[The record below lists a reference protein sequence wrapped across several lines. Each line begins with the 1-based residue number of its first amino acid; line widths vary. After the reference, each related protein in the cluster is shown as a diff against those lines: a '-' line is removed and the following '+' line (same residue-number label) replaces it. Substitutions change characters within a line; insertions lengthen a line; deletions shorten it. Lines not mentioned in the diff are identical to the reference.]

1 MLMDVF
7 GFLFETEGTEDVKS
21 ELSQIDKKTQEVK
34 QDTDK
39 LSTSFS
45 DLTRALA
52 PLAAAYGVLKA
63 SMDFSREAEQIG
75 FLSQM
80 SGVSAQALGE
90 LGFAASQFGGDI
102 NSAAS
107 AVMGL
112 QRNILQLRRTGSGP
126 LVQAGM
132 MYGINISTDPE
143 QMLKNIAKRF
153 ETLSAPM
160 QMDLGHMLGL
170 DNATIMM
177 LQGGLQQFTEQLEKA
192 KKYTFIDDKMVE
204 RARALM
210 KVNREN
216 SAIWEGIK
224 NVLVDYINPFVLGLL
239 EVVRDIGEYLF
250 EHKTIAFT
258 IAAGIGAIAVAM
270 LPIEKIGSAV
280 FGFFTGWGGALT
292 AVTAAVALIGDDV
305 EHYLKGSNS
314 LLGEF
319 VKQFPELKGTVDST
333 IASIQS
339 MWNALKSGEAWNTVK
354 SQFNAWSA
362 EISAFWD
369 KFSKTEEFDSLKNVF
384 ITLQPELTVIKNVF
398 KSIED
403 IAGAVFTK
411 VGDIISQMAKW
422 YSESNGTLNLFRGIA
437 MVIETII
444 KGITR
449 LTALISLGISESIK
463 GIIEGFKSIT
473 EYFSDNGGFK
483 EDTKKIVKS
492 FSGLSLNGGISPT
505 SWTTGVQ
512 NSQVLEK
519 GISTITSNSNTNIA
533 NDSHANTNNIQAH
546 ITNNIYPSINDGGD
560 MFYLDRMSAETF
572 STAVLGQMS
581 SGGK

>member
-7 GFLFETEGTEDVKS
+7 GFLFETDGTEDVKS

-80 SGVSAQALGE
+80 SGVSAQSLGE
-90 LGFAASQFGGDI
+90 LGFAAAQFGGDI
-102 NSAAS
+102 NSAAA

-153 ETLSAPM
+153 ETLSTPM

-224 NVLVDYINPFVLGLL
+224 NVLVDYINPFVIGLL
-239 EVVRDIGEYLF
+239 EVIRDIGEYLF

-270 LPIEKIGSAV
+270 LPIEKIGAAV
-280 FGFFTGWGGALT
+280 LGFFQGWGGALV
-292 AVTAAVALIGDDV
+292 AVTAAIALIGDDV
-305 EHYLKGSNS
+305 DHYLKGANS
-314 LLGEF
+314 LLGEL
-319 VKQFPELKGTVDST
+319 VQQFPELKGAVDST
-333 IASIQS
+333 ITAIKN
-339 MWNALKSGEAWNTVK
+339 MWDALKSGEAWNTVK
-354 SQFNAWSA
+354 AQFNAWSS
-362 EISAFWD
+362 EIAAFWD
-369 KFSKTEEFDSLKNVF
+369 RFSQTKEFERLKNVF
-384 ITLQPELTVIKNVF
+384 TNLQPELTVIKNVF
-398 KSIED
+398 KSIQD
-403 IAGAVFTK
+403 IAGAVFDK
-411 VGDIISQMAKW
+411 VGGIISQMTQW
-422 YSESNGTLNLFRGIA
+422 YTSSDGTMNIFRGIA
-437 MVIETII
+437 AVIETII

-449 LTALISLGISESIK
+449 LTALITGGLTDAISSVT
-463 GIIEGFKSIT
+463 EGFKSLT
-473 EYFSDNGGFK
+473 DYFSDGGGYEQDK
-483 EDTKKIVKS
+483 TKVLKYIQEVS
-492 FSGLSLNGGISPT
+492 ASDFNPLNWFSGLQG
-505 SWTTGVQ
+505 
-512 NSQVLEK
+512 SQSMERT
-519 GISTITSNSNTNIA
+519 ISTVSTNNLSTIS
-533 NDSHANTNNIQAH
+533 NDSHANTNNVQAS
-546 ITNNIYPSINDGGD
+546 ITNNFYPSGNQSGAMYGD
-560 MFYLDRMSAETF
+560 QVFAEDF
-572 STAVLGQMS
+572 NSNVLGHLS

>member
-45 DLTRALA
+45 DLARALA

-63 SMDFSREAEQIG
+63 SMDFSKEAEQIG

-80 SGVSAQALGE
+80 SGMSAQSLGE
-90 LGFAASQFGGDI
+90 LGFAAAQFGGDI

-112 QRNILQLRRTGSGP
+112 QRNLLQLRRTGSGP

-132 MYGINISTDPE
+132 MYGISLSTNPE

-177 LQGGLQQFTEQLEKA
+177 LQGGLKQFTEQLEKA

-216 SAIWEGIK
+216 AAIWEGIK

-258 IAAGIGAIAVAM
+258 IAGGIAAIAVAM
-270 LPIEKIGSAV
+270 LPIEKIGAAV
-280 FGFFTGWGGALT
+280 LAFFTGWGGALV
-292 AVTAAVALIGDDV
+292 AVTAAIALIGDDV
-305 EHYLKGSNS
+305 EHYLKGANS
-314 LLGEF
+314 LLGEL
-319 VKQFPELKGTVDST
+319 VQQFPELKGAVDST
-333 IASIQS
+333 ITAIQN
-339 MWNALKSGEAWNTVK
+339 MWEALKSGEAWNTVK
-354 SQFNAWSA
+354 AQFNAWSS
-362 EISAFWD
+362 EIAAFWD
-369 KFSKTEEFDSLKNVF
+369 RFAQTEEFNKLKNVF
-384 ITLQPELTVIKNVF
+384 TTLQPELTVIKNVF
-398 KSIED
+398 KSIQD
-403 IAGAVFTK
+403 IAGAVLNQ
-411 VGDIISQMAKW
+411 VGSIISQMTQW
-422 YSESNGTLNLFRGIA
+422 YTASDGTMNIFRGIA
-437 MVIETII
+437 AVIETII

-449 LTALISLGISESIK
+449 LTALITGGLTDAINSVTD
-463 GIIEGFKSIT
+463 GFKSLT
-473 EYFSDNGGFK
+473 DYFSDGGGYEQDK
-483 EDTKKIVKS
+483 TKVLKYIQEVS
-492 FSGLSLNGGISPT
+492 ASDFNPLNWLSGIQG
-505 SWTTGVQ
+505 
-512 NSQVLEK
+512 SQSMERT
-519 GISTITSNSNTNIA
+519 ISTVSTNNLSTIS
-533 NDSHANTNNIQAH
+533 NDSHANTNNVQAN
-546 ITNNIYPSINDGGD
+546 ITNNFYPSGNQSGGIYGD
-560 MFYLDRMSAETF
+560 QVFAEDF
-572 STAVLGQMS
+572 NSNVLGHLS

>member
-7 GFLFETEGTEDVKS
+7 GFLFEAEGTDELKA
-21 ELSQIDKKTQEVK
+21 ELSEVDKRTKEVS
-34 QDTDK
+34 QDANK
-39 LSTSFS
+39 LSDSFS

-63 SMDFSREAEQIG
+63 SMDFSKEAEQIG

-80 SGVSAQALGE
+80 SGMSAQALGE

-153 ETLSAPM
+153 ESLSAPM

-216 SAIWEGIK
+216 AAIWEGIK

-258 IAAGIGAIAVAM
+258 IAGGIAAIAVAM
-270 LPIEKIGSAV
+270 LPIEKIGAAV
-280 FGFFTGWGGALT
+280 LGFFTGWGGALV
-292 AVTAAVALIGDDV
+292 AVTAAIALIGDDV
-305 EHYLKGSNS
+305 EHYLKGANS
-314 LLGEF
+314 LLGEL
-319 VKQFPELKGTVDST
+319 VQQFPELKGAVDST
-333 IASIQS
+333 ITAIQN
-339 MWNALKSGEAWNTVK
+339 MWEALKSGEAWNTVK
-354 SQFNAWSA
+354 AQFNAWSS
-362 EISAFWD
+362 EIAAFWD
-369 KFSKTEEFDSLKNVF
+369 RFAQTEEFERLKNVF
-384 ITLQPELTVIKNVF
+384 TTLQPELTVIKNVF
-398 KSIED
+398 KSIQD
-403 IAGAVFTK
+403 IAGAVFNQ

-422 YSESNGTLNLFRGIA
+422 YSESDGTMNIFRGIA
-437 MVIETII
+437 SIIETII
-444 KGITR
+444 KGVTR
-449 LTALISLGISESIK
+449 LTALISEGLTDAINGVT
-463 GIIEGFKSIT
+463 EGFKSIT
-473 EYFSDNGGFK
+473 EYFSDGGGYEKDK
-483 EDTKKIVKS
+483 EAVSKYIQEIS
-492 FSGLSLNGGISPT
+492 FDSINPLNWIQGLKD
-505 SWTTGVQ
+505 
-512 NSQVLEK
+512 SQSMDRTVST
-519 GISTITSNSNTNIA
+519 ISTNNLSNIT
-533 NDSHANTNNIQAH
+533 NDSHANTNNVQAN
-546 ITNNIYPSINDGGD
+546 ITNNFYPNSGQSGGMYGD
-560 MFYLDRMSAETF
+560 QVFAEDF
-572 STAVLGQMS
+572 NSNVLGHLS

>member
-21 ELSQIDKKTQEVK
+21 ELSQIDKKTEEVK
-34 QDTDK
+34 RDTDK

-63 SMDFSREAEQIG
+63 SMDFSKEAEQIG

-80 SGVSAQALGE
+80 SGISAQSLGE
-90 LGFAASQFGGDI
+90 LGFAAAQFGGDI

-112 QRNILQLRRTGSGP
+112 QRNLLQLRRTGSGP

-132 MYGINISTDPE
+132 MYGISLSMNPE

-177 LQGGLQQFTEQLEKA
+177 LQGGLKQFTEQLEKA

-216 SAIWEGIK
+216 AAIWEGIK
-224 NVLVDYINPFVLGLL
+224 NILVDYINPFVLGLL
-239 EVVRDIGEYLF
+239 EIVRDIGEYLF

-258 IAAGIGAIAVAM
+258 IAAGIAAIAVAM
-270 LPIEKIGSAV
+270 LPIKAIGAAILA
-280 FGFFTGWGGALT
+280 FFTGWGGVLVAII
-292 AVTAAVALIGDDV
+292 AAIALIGDDV
-305 EHYLKGSNS
+305 EHYLKGANS

-319 VKQFPELKGTVDST
+319 VKQFPELKGAADST

-339 MWNALKSGEAWNTVK
+339 MWNALKSGEAWDKVK
-354 SQFNAWSA
+354 AQFNAWSA

-369 KFSKTEEFDSLKNVF
+369 RFSQTEEFNKLKNVF
-384 ITLQPELTVIKNVF
+384 TTLQPELTVIKNAF

-403 IAGAVFTK
+403 IAGAVFDK
-411 VGDIISQMAKW
+411 VAKIIAETIQW
-422 YSESNGTLNLFRGIA
+422 YKESDGTMNIFRAISA
-437 MVIETII
+437 IIETII

-449 LTALISLGISESIK
+449 LTALITGGLTDAINSVT
-463 GIIEGFKSIT
+463 EGFKSLT
-473 EYFSDNGGFK
+473 DYFSDGGGYEQDKNKVLKYIQEVSVSDFNPLNW
-483 EDTKKIVKS
+483 
-492 FSGLSLNGGISPT
+492 FSGLQG
-505 SWTTGVQ
+505 
-512 NSQVLEK
+512 SQSMERT
-519 GISTITSNSNTNIA
+519 ISTVSTNNLSSIS
-533 NDSHANTNNIQAH
+533 NDSHANTNNVQAS
-546 ITNNIYPSINDGGD
+546 ITNNFYPSGNQSGAMYGD
-560 MFYLDRMSAETF
+560 QVFAEDF
-572 STAVLGQMS
+572 NSNVLGHLS

>member
-21 ELSQIDKKTQEVK
+21 ELSQIDKKTEEVK
-34 QDTDK
+34 RDTDK

-63 SMDFSREAEQIG
+63 SMDFSKEAEQIG

-80 SGVSAQALGE
+80 SGISAQSLGE
-90 LGFAASQFGGDI
+90 LGFAAAQFGGDI

-112 QRNILQLRRTGSGP
+112 QRNLLQLRRTGSGP

-132 MYGINISTDPE
+132 MYGISLSMNPE

-177 LQGGLQQFTEQLEKA
+177 LQGGLKQFTEQLEKA

-216 SAIWEGIK
+216 AAIWEGIK
-224 NVLVDYINPFVLGLL
+224 NILVDYINPFVLGLL
-239 EVVRDIGEYLF
+239 EIVRDIGEYLF

-258 IAAGIGAIAVAM
+258 IAAGIAAIAVAM
-270 LPIEKIGSAV
+270 LPIKAIGAAILA
-280 FGFFTGWGGALT
+280 FFTGWGGVLVAII
-292 AVTAAVALIGDDV
+292 AAIALIGDDV
-305 EHYLKGSNS
+305 EHYLKGANS

-319 VKQFPELKGTVDST
+319 VKQFPELKGAVDST

-339 MWNALKSGEAWNTVK
+339 MWNALKSGEAWDKVK
-354 SQFNAWSA
+354 AQFNAWSA

-369 KFSKTEEFDSLKNVF
+369 RFSQTEEFNKLKNVF
-384 ITLQPELTVIKNVF
+384 TTLQPELTVIKNAF

-403 IAGAVFTK
+403 IAGAVFDK
-411 VGDIISQMAKW
+411 VAKIIAETIQW
-422 YSESNGTLNLFRGIA
+422 YKESDGTMNIFRAISA
-437 MVIETII
+437 IIETII

-449 LTALISLGISESIK
+449 LTALITGGLTDAINSVT
-463 GIIEGFKSIT
+463 EGFKSLT
-473 EYFSDNGGFK
+473 DYFSDGGGYEQDKNKVLKYIQEVSVSDFNPLNW
-483 EDTKKIVKS
+483 
-492 FSGLSLNGGISPT
+492 FSGLQG
-505 SWTTGVQ
+505 
-512 NSQVLEK
+512 SQSMERT
-519 GISTITSNSNTNIA
+519 ISTVSTNNLSSIS
-533 NDSHANTNNIQAH
+533 NDSHANTNNVQAS
-546 ITNNIYPSINDGGD
+546 ITNNFYPSGNQSGAMYGD
-560 MFYLDRMSAETF
+560 QVFAEDF
-572 STAVLGQMS
+572 NSNVLGHLS

>member
-216 SAIWEGIK
+216 AAIWEGIK

-258 IAAGIGAIAVAM
+258 IAAGIAAIAVAM
-270 LPIEKIGSAV
+270 LPIEKIGAAILA
-280 FGFFTGWGGALT
+280 FFTGWGGALV
-292 AVTAAVALIGDDV
+292 AVTAAIALIGDDV
-305 EHYLKGSNS
+305 EHYLKGANS
-314 LLGEF
+314 LLGEL
-319 VKQFPELKGTVDST
+319 VQQFPELKGAVDST
-333 IASIQS
+333 ITAIQN
-339 MWNALKSGEAWNTVK
+339 MWEALKSGEAWDKVK

-369 KFSKTEEFDSLKNVF
+369 RFAQTEEFNKLKNVF
-384 ITLQPELTVIKNVF
+384 TTLQPELTVIKNVF
-398 KSIED
+398 GSIED
-403 IAGAVFTK
+403 IAGAVFK
-411 VGDIISQMAKW
+411 KIGDIISQMAKW
-422 YSESNGTLNLFRGIA
+422 YSDSNGTLNIFRGIA
-437 MVIETII
+437 AVIEVII

-449 LTALISLGISESIK
+449 LTALITGGISDAIK
-463 GIIEGFKSIT
+463 GVVDGFKSIT

-483 EDTKKIVKS
+483 EDTQKIVKS

-505 SWTTGVQ
+505 SWTTGIQ

-533 NDSHANTNNIQAH
+533 NDSHANTNNVQAN
-546 ITNNIYPSINDGGD
+546 ITNNFYPSGNQSGAMYGD
-560 MFYLDRMSAETF
+560 QVFAEDF
-572 STAVLGQMS
+572 NSNVLGHLS